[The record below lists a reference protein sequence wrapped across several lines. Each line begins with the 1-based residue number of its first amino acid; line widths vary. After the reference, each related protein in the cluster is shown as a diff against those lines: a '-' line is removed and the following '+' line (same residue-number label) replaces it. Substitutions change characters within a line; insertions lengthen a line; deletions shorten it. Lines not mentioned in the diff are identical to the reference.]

1 MRAISGWMMP
11 QRMVKSLHSEPS
23 PAMFPRAQTAWST
36 TLWSV
41 EERSWINIGTAPAST
56 TVLVWWDEPEAMLVR
71 AHAASN
77 CSFVLRR
84 MGGQSGSER
93 WEEDQP
99 KVVILHTL
107 KCFFTKTR
115 MLLLSLS
122 YIQTLSLCSMNI
134 TTHFSDLP
142 SNSANLGTIPLLM
155 WGEYTAVTLAH
166 YIQQY
171 LMWGNILATPTQCA
185 YS

>member
-23 PAMFPRAQTAWST
+23 PAMFPRAHTAWST

-41 EERSWINIGTAPAST
+41 EERSWTNIGTAPAST

-77 CSFVLRR
+77 CSFVLR
-84 MGGQSGSER
+84 GESGSKMR
-93 WEEDQP
+93 GCYSAHSS
-99 KVVILHTL
+99 VSNST
-107 KCFFTKTR
+107 FTKTR

-122 YIQTLSLCSMNI
+122 HIQTLSFCSMN
-134 TTHFSDLP
+134 TATYFSDLP

-155 WGEYTAVTLAH
+155 WG
-166 YIQQY
+166 
-171 LMWGNILATPTQCA
+171 
-185 YS
+185 

>member
-99 KVVILHTL
+99 
-107 KCFFTKTR
+107 R
-115 MLLLSLS
+115 LL
-122 YIQTLSLCSMNI
+122 YCTLSSVSLQKLEC
-134 TTHFSDLP
+134 
-142 SNSANLGTIPLLM
+142 
-155 WGEYTAVTLAH
+155 YCCH
-166 YIQQY
+166 YRTSKPFLFAAWTSQLTSLIF
-171 LMWGNILATPTQCA
+171 LATLPILEQ
-185 YS
+185 YHS